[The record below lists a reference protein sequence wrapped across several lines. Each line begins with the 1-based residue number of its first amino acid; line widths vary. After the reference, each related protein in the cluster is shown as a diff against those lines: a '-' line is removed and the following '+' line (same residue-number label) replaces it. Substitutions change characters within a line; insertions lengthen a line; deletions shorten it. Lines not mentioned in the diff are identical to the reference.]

1 MTPEPAL
8 HIDISIE
15 SALWEVIPDLEARI
29 EAAIA
34 AAARLADVALK
45 PGAEVSLLLTH
56 DAQIRELNR
65 AWRQQDKAT
74 NVLSFPATQGDDLA
88 SAAMLGDIVL
98 ACETLQREAEHD
110 GKALPDHLSHLVVH
124 GFLHLLGF
132 DHETDEEAE
141 EMESLERSVLQTL
154 GISDPYADK
163 S

>member
-1 MTPEPAL
+1 MTPAPHL
-8 HIDISIE
+8 DIDISIE
-15 SALWEVIPDLEARI
+15 SALWQAIPDLETRI
-29 EAAIA
+29 EAAIRA
-34 AAARLADVALK
+34 AAGLAAVALK

-74 NVLSFPATQGDDLA
+74 NVLSFPATTGGDLA

-98 ACETLQREAEHD
+98 ACETLQREAEQD
-110 GKALPDHLSHLVVH
+110 GKTLPDHLSHLVVH

-132 DHETDEEAE
+132 DHETDDEAQ
-141 EMESLERSVLQTL
+141 EMEDLERSVLREL
-154 GISDPYADK
+154 GIADPYADK